1 MIEAAYQGLLGIL
14 EPQAM
19 LLMVSGVLLSSVF
32 AALPGVGVLLIL
44 TVVLPFSLSMSPY
57 HAIAFLLG
65 IGAVSNTANTF
76 PSVLIA
82 VPGSAGSQAT
92 ILDGYPMARKG
103 EAKRAFGAAFMAS
116 AVGGVLGAIV
126 LLASLPILRPL
137 VLSFGSPEFFVL
149 VVWGLS
155 AIGVLSGRAPI
166 KGLLAAILGILI
178 ATVGVDEKTA
188 IERFSLDTAYLW
200 DGVNVILIGLGL
212 FAVPELIDLAV
223 RRSSIAETED
233 LGSGLLE
240 GIKDVFRHWW
250 MVVRCSAIGVWVGVL
265 PGLGSSVAD
274 WFAYAHA
281 VQTEKNSERFGTGD
295 VRGVIAPESS
305 NNAKEGGAL
314 IPTIA
319 FGIPGSTSLAIMLAA
334 FVSVGIHPGSRMLT
348 DQLHLTLAMVW
359 VLVISN
365 LMATSLAMGF
375 AGTFARLSLQPFYVI
390 VPVTLVLC
398 ASASFA
404 ASYAHEDLYAF
415 LVFSAVGYLMKLF
428 DWPRPPVLVAAV
440 LGFQM
445 ETYLWLSIARYDFA
459 WLLRPSVMLLLAL
472 VVFTLMLPVIRKRRE
487 AKRGDAPAAP
497 PDDPRLRAGNILYTL
512 GFIALLA
519 WGASAAQEWPLRSAL
534 IIYSLAGVGIPLA
547 LLQVTLDLLRIRK
560 HLVGAAAEATPN
572 GGPSHVLRRT
582 GEVILWIAALV
593 GGILLIGFHVTLP
606 LFTAGYAFAYGAR
619 WRTALLLGVLAEGY
633 LYLVFDE
640 LLHVLWPEPLL
651 ISSWS

>member
-1 MIEAAYQGLLGIL
+1 MLDAAYQGLLGIL

-19 LLMVSGVLLSSVF
+19 LLMVGGVLLSSVF

-44 TVVLPFSLSMSPY
+44 TVVLPFSLTMSPY

-65 IGAVSNTANTF
+65 MGAVSNTANTF

-116 AVGGVLGAIV
+116 AIGGVLGAIV

-149 VVWGLS
+149 VLWGLS
-155 AIGVLSGRAPI
+155 AIGVLSGKAPI
-166 KGLLAAILGILI
+166 KGLMAAILGLLI

-223 RRSSIAETED
+223 RRTSISETEN
-233 LGSGLLE
+233 LGSGLVE
-240 GIKDVFRHWW
+240 GMKDVFRHWW
-250 MVVRCSAIGVWVGVL
+250 LVVRCSAIGVWVGVL

-281 VQTEKNSERFGTGD
+281 VQTEKHSERFGAGD

-319 FGIPGSTSLAIMLAA
+319 FGIPGSTSLAIILAA

-359 VLVISN
+359 VLVLSN

-390 VPVTLVLC
+390 VPITLMLC

-415 LVFSAVGYLMKLF
+415 LTFSTVGYLMKLF
-428 DWPRPPVLVAAV
+428 DWPRPPVLVAVV

-459 WLLRPSVMLLLAL
+459 WLLRPSVLLLLAL
-472 VVFTLMLPVIRKRRE
+472 VVFTLLLPAIRKRRE
-487 AKRGDAPAAP
+487 QARDNAPAEA
-497 PDDPRLRAGNILYTL
+497 PDDPRLRIGNSLFTL
-512 GFIALLA
+512 CFVALLA
-519 WGASAAQEWPLRSAL
+519 SAVSLSLEWPLRSAL

-547 LLQVTLDLLRIRK
+547 LLQIGLDVLRIRR
-560 HLVGAAAEATPN
+560 HRTLAAAPEAPA
-572 GGPSHVLRRT
+572 GAPDVLRRT
-582 GEVILWIAALV
+582 AEVLLWIAALV
-593 GGILLIGFHVTLP
+593 GGIILIGFHVTLP
-606 LFTAGYAFAYGAR
+606 LFTAAYAFVYGAR
-619 WRTALLLGVLAEGY
+619 WHVALLLGALAEGY
-633 LYLVFDE
+633 LYLVFDQ

-651 ISSWS
+651 LSSWS

>member
-1 MIEAAYQGLLGIL
+1 MLEAAYQGLLGIL

-19 LLMVSGVLLSSVF
+19 MLMVGGVLLSSVF

-44 TVVLPFSLSMSPY
+44 TVVLPFSLTMSPY

-65 IGAVSNTANTF
+65 MGAVSNTANTF

-116 AVGGVLGAIV
+116 AIGGVLGAIV

-149 VVWGLS
+149 VLWGLS
-155 AIGVLSGRAPI
+155 AIGVLSGKAPI
-166 KGLLAAILGILI
+166 KGLLAAILGLLI

-223 RRSSIAETED
+223 RRTSISETEN
-233 LGSGLLE
+233 LGSGLVE
-240 GIKDVFRHWW
+240 GMKDVFRHWW
-250 MVVRCSAIGVWVGVL
+250 LVVRCSAIGVWVGVL

-281 VQTEKNSERFGTGD
+281 VQTEKHSERFGTGD

-319 FGIPGSTSLAIMLAA
+319 FGIPGSTSLAIILAA

-390 VPVTLVLC
+390 VPITLMLC

-415 LVFSAVGYLMKLF
+415 LIFSGIGYLMKLF
-428 DWPRPPVLVAAV
+428 DWPRPPVLVAVV

-459 WLLRPSVMLLLAL
+459 WLLRPSVLLLLAL
-472 VVFTLMLPVIRKRRE
+472 VVFTLMLPAIRKRRE
-487 AKRGDAPAAP
+487 KARDNAPAEAAGRSPAENRQQPVHAVLRGAAGLGREPVAGMAP
-497 PDDPRLRAGNILYTL
+497 AERAHRLLPGGGRHPA
-512 GFIALLA
+512 
-519 WGASAAQEWPLRSAL
+519 
-534 IIYSLAGVGIPLA
+534 
-547 LLQVTLDLLRIRK
+547 
-560 HLVGAAAEATPN
+560 GAAAGRPGSRANPPAPDPRRRTRGPGRRPRRPAPHR
-572 GGPSHVLRRT
+572 GGPALDRRARGRHHPHRLPRDPAPVHRRLCVRLRRPLARGRT
-582 GEVILWIAALV
+582 LGSV
-593 GGILLIGFHVTLP
+593 GRRLPVSGI
-606 LFTAGYAFAYGAR
+606 
-619 WRTALLLGVLAEGY
+619 
-633 LYLVFDE
+633 
-640 LLHVLWPEPLL
+640 
-651 ISSWS
+651 

>member
-1 MIEAAYQGLLGIL
+1 MLEAAYQGLLGIL

-19 LLMVSGVLLSSVF
+19 LLMVGGVLLSSVF

-44 TVVLPFSLSMSPY
+44 TVVLPFSLTMSPY

-92 ILDGYPMARKG
+92 ILDGYPMARNG

-149 VVWGLS
+149 VLWGLS
-155 AIGVLSGRAPI
+155 AIGVLSGKAPV
-166 KGLLAAILGILI
+166 KGLLAAILGLLI

-212 FAVPELIDLAV
+212 FAVPELIDLSV
-223 RRSSIAETED
+223 RRTSISETEE
-233 LGSGLLE
+233 LGTGLME

-250 MVVRCSAIGVWVGVL
+250 LVVRCSAIGVWVGVL

-281 VQTEKNSERFGTGD
+281 VQTEKHSERFGAGD

-359 VLVISN
+359 VLVLSN
-365 LMATSLAMGF
+365 LLATSLAMGF

-390 VPVTLVLC
+390 VPMTLVLC

-415 LVFSAVGYLMKLF
+415 LIFSAVGYLMKLF
-428 DWPRPPVLVAAV
+428 DWPRPPVLIAVV

-445 ETYLWLSIARYDFA
+445 ETYLWLSIARYDFV

-472 VVFTLMLPVIRKRRE
+472 VVFTLLLPTIRKRRE
-487 AKRGDAPAAP
+487 KARGNAPAPAV
-497 PDDPRLRAGNILYTL
+497 DDPRLSAGNSLFTL
-512 GFIALLA
+512 CFVALLA
-519 WGASAAQEWPLRSAL
+519 WAVSLSLDWPLRSAL
-534 IIYSLAGVGIPLA
+534 IVYSLAGVGIPLA
-547 LLQVTLDLLRIRK
+547 LLQIVLDILRIRK
-560 HLVGAAAEATPN
+560 WRSAGTAPAT
-572 GGPSHVLRRT
+572 VLDTVRRT
-582 GEVILWIAALV
+582 AETLLWIAALV
-593 GGILLIGFHVTLP
+593 GSMILIGFHLTLP
-606 LFTAGYAFAYGAR
+606 LFTAGYALTYGAR
-619 WRTALLLGVLAEGY
+619 WRVAVLLAALTEGY
-633 LYLVFDE
+633 LLLVFDE

-651 ISSWS
+651 FSSWS

>member
-1 MIEAAYQGLLGIL
+1 M
-14 EPQAM
+14 
-19 LLMVSGVLLSSVF
+19 
-32 AALPGVGVLLIL
+32 
-44 TVVLPFSLSMSPY
+44 
-57 HAIAFLLG
+57 
-65 IGAVSNTANTF
+65 
-76 PSVLIA
+76 LIA

-116 AVGGVLGAIV
+116 AVGGVLGAGV

-155 AIGVLSGRAPI
+155 AIGVLSGRAPL
-166 KGLLAAILGILI
+166 KGLLAAILGLLI

-200 DGVNVILIGLGL
+200 EGVNVILIGLGL

-223 RRSSIAETED
+223 RRTSISETED
-233 LGSGLLE
+233 LGSGLVE
-240 GIKDVFRHWW
+240 GMKDVFRHWW

-365 LMATSLAMGF
+365 LMATGLAMGF

-415 LVFSAVGYLMKLF
+415 LVFSAIGYLMKLF
-428 DWPRPPVLVAAV
+428 DWPRPPVLVAVV

-445 ETYLWLSIARYDFA
+445 ETYLWLSIARYEFA
-459 WLLRPSVMLLLAL
+459 WLLRPSVLLLLTL
-472 VVFTLMLPVIRKRRE
+472 VVFTLLLPVIRKRRE
-487 AKRGDAPAAP
+487 ARRGESSATAA
-497 PDDPRLRAGNILYTL
+497 DDPRLRAGNILYTL

-519 WGASAAQEWPLRSAL
+519 WAAGVAQEWPLRSAL
-534 IIYSLAGVGIPLA
+534 IVYSVAGVGIPLA
-547 LLQVTLDLLRIRK
+547 MLQITMDFLASAGI
-560 HLVGAAAEATPN
+560 AASGRRPAPSRAARATPCAAPPRRCSASSRWWAASCSSDSTSPCRSSPPATRSPTARA
-572 GGPSHVLRRT
+572 GARLFCSARWPKATSIWYSMSCCTFSGPSRC
-582 GEVILWIAALV
+582 
-593 GGILLIGFHVTLP
+593 
-606 LFTAGYAFAYGAR
+606 
-619 WRTALLLGVLAEGY
+619 
-633 LYLVFDE
+633 
-640 LLHVLWPEPLL
+640 
-651 ISSWS
+651 

>member
-281 VQTEKNSERFGTGD
+281 VQTEKNTERFGHGD

-445 ETYLWLSIARYDFA
+445 ETYLWLSIARYDFV
-459 WLLRPSVMLLLAL
+459 WLLRPSVLLLLAL
-472 VVFTLMLPVIRKRRE
+472 VIFTLLLPVIRKRRE

-519 WGASAAQEWPLRSAL
+519 WGVSVAQEWPLRSAL
-534 IIYSLAGVGIPLA
+534 IVYSLAGVGIPLA

-560 HLVGAAAEATPN
+560 HLGGAAAETTP
-572 GGPSHVLRRT
+572 GDGSPDVLRRT

-619 WRTALLLGVLAEGY
+619 WRTALLLGALAEGY

>member
-1 MIEAAYQGLLGIL
+1 MLDAAYQGLLGIL

-19 LLMVSGVLLSSVF
+19 LLMVGGVLLSSVF

-44 TVVLPFSLSMSPY
+44 TVVLPFSLTMSPY

-65 IGAVSNTANTF
+65 MGAVSNTANTF

-116 AVGGVLGAIV
+116 AMGGVLGAIV

-149 VVWGLS
+149 VLWGLS
-155 AIGVLSGRAPI
+155 AIGVLSGKAPI
-166 KGLLAAILGILI
+166 KGLMAAILGLLI

-223 RRSSIAETED
+223 RRTSISETEN
-233 LGSGLLE
+233 LGSGLVE

-250 MVVRCSAIGVWVGVL
+250 LVVRCSAIGVWVGVL

-281 VQTEKNSERFGTGD
+281 VQTEKQSERFGAGD

-305 NNAKEGGAL
+305 NSAKEGGAL

-319 FGIPGSTSLAIMLAA
+319 FGIPGSTSLAIILAA

-359 VLVISN
+359 VLVLSN

-375 AGTFARLSLQPFYVI
+375 AGTFAKLSLQPFYAI

-428 DWPRPPVLVAAV
+428 DWPRPPVLVAVV

-459 WLLRPSVMLLLAL
+459 WLLRPSVLLLLAL
-472 VVFTLMLPVIRKRRE
+472 VVFTLCLPVARKRRE
-487 AKRGDAPAAP
+487 ARRGDAAAAA

-519 WGASAAQEWPLRSAL
+519 WAASVATDWPLRSAL

-547 LLQVTLDLLRIRK
+547 LLQVALDLLGIRG
-560 HLVGAAAEATPN
+560 HRRLGASPGATPA
-572 GGPSHVLRRT
+572 GPPDALRRT
-582 GEVILWIAALV
+582 GEILLWIAALV
-593 GGILLIGFHVTLP
+593 AGILLFGFHVTLP
-606 LFTAGYAFAYGAR
+606 LFTAGYAFTYGAG
-619 WRTALLLGVLAEGY
+619 WRVALLLGALAEGY

-651 ISSWS
+651 LSSWS

>member
-519 WGASAAQEWPLRSAL
+519 WGASIAQEWPLRSAL

-560 HLVGAAAEATPN
+560 HLVGAAAETAT
-572 GGPSHVLRRT
+572 GDGPPDVLRRT

>member
-1 MIEAAYQGLLGIL
+1 MLDAAYQGLLGIL

-19 LLMVSGVLLSSVF
+19 MLMVGGVLLSSVF

-44 TVVLPFSLSMSPY
+44 TVVLPFSLTMSPY

-65 IGAVSNTANTF
+65 MGAVSNTANTF

-116 AVGGVLGAIV
+116 AIGGVLGAIV

-149 VVWGLS
+149 VLWGLS
-155 AIGVLSGRAPI
+155 AIGVLSGKAPI
-166 KGLLAAILGILI
+166 KGLLAALLGLLI

-223 RRSSIAETED
+223 RRTSISETEN
-233 LGSGLLE
+233 LGSGLVE
-240 GIKDVFRHWW
+240 GMKDVFRHWW
-250 MVVRCSAIGVWVGVL
+250 LVVRCSAIGVWVGVL

-281 VQTEKNSERFGTGD
+281 VQTEKHSERFGTGD

-319 FGIPGSTSLAIMLAA
+319 FGIPGSTSLAIILAA

-390 VPVTLVLC
+390 VPITLMLC

-415 LVFSAVGYLMKLF
+415 LIFSGIGYLMKLF
-428 DWPRPPVLVAAV
+428 DWPRPPVLVAVV

-459 WLLRPSVMLLLAL
+459 WLLRPSVLLLLAL
-472 VVFTLMLPVIRKRRE
+472 VVFTLMLPAIRKRRE
-487 AKRGDAPAAP
+487 KARDNAPAEA
-497 PDDPRLRAGNILYTL
+497 PDDPRLRIGNSLFTL
-512 GFIALLA
+512 CFVALLA
-519 WGASAAQEWPLRSAL
+519 SAVSLSLEWPLRSAL
-534 IIYSLAGVGIPLA
+534 IVYSLAGVGIPLA
-547 LLQVTLDLLRIRK
+547 LLQVGLDLVRIRR
-560 HLVGAAAEATPN
+560 HRTLAAAPEAPA
-572 GGPSHVLRRT
+572 GAPDVLRRT
-582 GEVILWIAALV
+582 AEVLLWIAVLV
-593 GGILLIGFHVTLP
+593 GGIILIGFHVTLP
-606 LFTAGYAFAYGAR
+606 LFTAAYAFVYGAR
-619 WRTALLLGVLAEGY
+619 WHVALLLGALAEGY
-633 LYLVFDE
+633 LYLVFDQ

-651 ISSWS
+651 LSSWS

>member
-1 MIEAAYQGLLGIL
+1 MLDAAYQGLLGIL
-14 EPQAM
+14 EPRAM
-19 LLMVSGVLLSSVF
+19 MLMVGGVLLSSVF

-44 TVVLPFSLSMSPY
+44 TVVLPFSLTMSPY

-116 AVGGVLGAIV
+116 AIGGVLGAIV

-149 VVWGLS
+149 VLWGLS
-155 AIGVLSGRAPI
+155 AIGVLSGKAPV
-166 KGLLAAILGILI
+166 KGLMAAILGLLI

-223 RRSSIAETED
+223 RRTSISETEN
-233 LGSGLLE
+233 LGSGLVE

-250 MVVRCSAIGVWVGVL
+250 LVVRCSAIGVWVGVL

-281 VQTEKNSERFGTGD
+281 VQTEKRSERFGAGD

-319 FGIPGSTSLAIMLAA
+319 FGIPGSTSLAIILAA

-365 LMATSLAMGF
+365 LMATTLAMGF
-375 AGTFARLSLQPFYVI
+375 AGTFARLSLQPFYAI

-428 DWPRPPVLVAAV
+428 DWPRPPVLVAVV

-445 ETYLWLSIARYDFA
+445 ETYLWLSIARYEFA
-459 WLLRPSVMLLLAL
+459 WLLRPSVLLLLVL
-472 VVFTLMLPVIRKRRE
+472 VVFTLLLPAIRKRRE
-487 AKRGDAPAAP
+487 KARDNAPAAA
-497 PDDPRLRAGNILYTL
+497 PDDPRLHAGNSLFTL
-512 GFIALLA
+512 CFVALLA
-519 WGASAAQEWPLRSAL
+519 WAASVALDWPLRSAL
-534 IIYSLAGVGIPLA
+534 IVYSLAGVGIPLA

-560 HLVGAAAEATPN
+560 HRRGGAPEAAT
-572 GGPSHVLRRT
+572 GDGPPDVLRRT
-582 GEVILWIAALV
+582 GEVLLWIAALV
-593 GGILLIGFHVTLP
+593 GGILLIGFHATLP
-606 LFTAGYAFAYGAR
+606 LFTAGYAFTYGAR
-619 WRTALLLGVLAEGY
+619 WRVALLLGALAEGY
-633 LYLVFDE
+633 LYLVFDQ

-651 ISSWS
+651 LSSWS

>member
-1 MIEAAYQGLLGIL
+1 MPAPDAVMLEAAYQGLMGIL

-19 LLMVSGVLLSSVF
+19 MLMVGGVLLSSVF

-44 TVVLPFSLSMSPY
+44 TVVLPFSLTMSPY

-65 IGAVSNTANTF
+65 IGAVSN
-76 PSVLIA
+76 
-82 VPGSAGSQAT
+82 
-92 ILDGYPMARKG
+92 
-103 EAKRAFGAAFMAS
+103 
-116 AVGGVLGAIV
+116 
-126 LLASLPILRPL
+126 
-137 VLSFGSPEFFVL
+137 
-149 VVWGLS
+149 
-155 AIGVLSGRAPI
+155 SGKAPI
-166 KGLLAAILGILI
+166 KGLIAAILGILI

-188 IERFSLDTAYLW
+188 VERFSLDTAYLW
-200 DGVNVILIGLGL
+200 DGVNIILIGLGL

-223 RRSSIAETED
+223 RRSSISETEE
-233 LGSGLLE
+233 LGSGLME
-240 GIKDVFRHWW
+240 GVKDVFRHWW
-250 MVVRCSAIGVWVGVL
+250 LVLRCSAIGVWVGVL

-281 VQTEKNSERFGTGD
+281 VQTEKDSELFGTGD

-334 FVSVGIHPGSRMLT
+334 FVSVGIYPGSRMLT

-359 VLVISN
+359 VLVLSN

-390 VPVTLVLC
+390 VPVTLMLC
-398 ASASFA
+398 TSASFA

-415 LVFSAVGYLMKLF
+415 LIFSAVGYLMKLF

-440 LGFQM
+440 LGYQM

-459 WLLRPSVMLLLAL
+459 WLLRPSVLLLLAL
-472 VVFTLMLPVIRKRRE
+472 VVFTLLLPALRKRRE
-487 AKRGDAPAAP
+487 KARGKAPAEAA
-497 PDDPRLRAGNILYTL
+497 DDPRLSIGNSLFTL
-512 GFIALLA
+512 CFVALLA
-519 WGASAAQEWPLRSAL
+519 WAVSLSLEWPLRSAL

-547 LLQVTLDLLRIRK
+547 LLQIGLDLLRIRR
-560 HLVGAAAEATPN
+560 HRTLAAAPEAPAR
-572 GGPSHVLRRT
+572 PPDVVRRT
-582 GEVILWIAALV
+582 AEVLLWIAALV
-593 GGILLIGFHVTLP
+593 GGIILFGFHVTLP
-606 LFTAGYAFAYGAR
+606 LFTAGYALVYGAR
-619 WRTALLLGVLAEGY
+619 WHVALLLGALAEGY

-651 ISSWS
+651 LSSWS

>member
-459 WLLRPSVMLLLAL
+459 WLLRPSVLLLLAL

-519 WGASAAQEWPLRSAL
+519 WGASVAQEWPLRSAL
-534 IIYSLAGVGIPLA
+534 IVYSLAGVGIPLA

-560 HLVGAAAEATPN
+560 HLGGAAAETTPD
-572 GGPSHVLRRT
+572 GGSPDVLRRT

>member
-19 LLMVSGVLLSSVF
+19 LLMVGGVLLSSVF

-44 TVVLPFSLSMSPY
+44 TVVLPFSLTMSPY

-116 AVGGVLGAIV
+116 ATGGVLGAIV
-126 LLASLPILRPL
+126 LLASFPILRPL

-149 VVWGLS
+149 VLWGLS
-155 AIGVLSGRAPI
+155 AIGVLSGKTPV
-166 KGLLAAILGILI
+166 KGLLAAIFGLLI

-223 RRSSIAETED
+223 RRTSISETEE
-233 LGSGLLE
+233 LGTGLME
-240 GIKDVFRHWW
+240 GVKDVFRHWW
-250 MVVRCSAIGVWVGVL
+250 LVVRCSTIGVWVGVL

-281 VQTEKNSERFGTGD
+281 VQTEKHSERFGTGD

-359 VLVISN
+359 VLVLSN

-390 VPVTLVLC
+390 VPVTLALC

-415 LVFSAVGYLMKLF
+415 LIFSAVGYLMKLF
-428 DWPRPPVLVAAV
+428 DWPRPPVLVAVV

-445 ETYLWLSIARYDFA
+445 ETYLWLSIARYDFV
-459 WLLRPSVMLLLAL
+459 WLLRPSVLLLLAL
-472 VVFTLMLPVIRKRRE
+472 VVFTLLLPAIRKRRE
-487 AKRGDAPAAP
+487 RKQENTPAAP
-497 PDDPRLRAGNILYTL
+497 VEDPRLCAGNSLFTL
-512 GFIALLA
+512 CFVALLA
-519 WGASAAQEWPLRSAL
+519 WAVSLSLDWPLRSAL
-534 IIYSLAGVGIPLA
+534 IVYSLAGVGIPLA
-547 LLQVTLDLLRIRK
+547 LLQIVLDVLRIRK
-560 HLVGAAAEATPN
+560 WRSAGTAPAI
-572 GGPSHVLRRT
+572 VLDKVRRT
-582 GEVILWIAALV
+582 AETLLWVAALV
-593 GGILLIGFHVTLP
+593 GSIILIGFHVTLP
-606 LFTAGYAFAYGAR
+606 LFTAGYALTYGAR
-619 WRTALLLGVLAEGY
+619 WRVAILLAALTEGY
-633 LYLVFDE
+633 LLLVFDE

-651 ISSWS
+651 LSSWS

>member
-19 LLMVSGVLLSSVF
+19 LLMVGGVLLSSVF

-44 TVVLPFSLSMSPY
+44 TVVLPFSLTMSPY

-155 AIGVLSGRAPI
+155 AIGVLSGKAPL
-166 KGLLAAILGILI
+166 KGLLAAILGLLI

-200 DGVNVILIGLGL
+200 EGVNVILIGLGL

-223 RRSSIAETED
+223 RRTSISETED
-233 LGSGLLE
+233 LGSGLVE

-281 VQTEKNSERFGTGD
+281 VQTEKQSERFGTGD

-375 AGTFARLSLQPFYVI
+375 AGTFARLSLQPFYAI

-428 DWPRPPVLVAAV
+428 DWPRPPVLVAVV

-445 ETYLWLSIARYDFA
+445 ETYLWLSIARYEFI
-459 WLLRPSVMLLLAL
+459 WLLRPSVLLLLAL
-472 VVFTLMLPVIRKRRE
+472 VVFTLLLPFIRKRRE
-487 AKRGDAPAAP
+487 ANRGDAPAAA
-497 PDDPRLRAGNILYTL
+497 PDHPRLRAGNIVFTL
-512 GFIALLA
+512 CFAALLA
-519 WGASAAQEWPLRSAL
+519 WAVSLSLGWPLRSAL
-534 IIYSLAGVGIPLA
+534 IVYSLAGVGIPLA
-547 LLQVTLDLLRIRK
+547 LLQVTLDVLGIRR
-560 HLVGAAAEATPN
+560 HRRSDAAPA
-572 GGPSHVLRRT
+572 GPPDVVRRT
-582 GEVILWIAALV
+582 AEVLLWIAALV
-593 GGILLIGFHVTLP
+593 GGILLIGFHATLP

-619 WRTALLLGVLAEGY
+619 WRVALALGALAEGY
-633 LYLVFDE
+633 LYLVFDV

>member
-19 LLMVSGVLLSSVF
+19 LLMVGGVLLSSVF

-44 TVVLPFSLSMSPY
+44 TVVLPFSLTMSPY

-126 LLASLPILRPL
+126 LVASLPILRPL

-155 AIGVLSGRAPI
+155 AIGVLSGKAPL
-166 KGLLAAILGILI
+166 KGLLAAILGLLI

-200 DGVNVILIGLGL
+200 EGVNVILIGLGL

-223 RRSSIAETED
+223 RRTSISETED
-233 LGSGLLE
+233 LGSGLVE

-281 VQTEKNSERFGTGD
+281 VQTEKQSERFGTGD

-375 AGTFARLSLQPFYVI
+375 AGTFARLSLQPFYAI

-428 DWPRPPVLVAAV
+428 DWPRPPVLVAVV

-445 ETYLWLSIARYDFA
+445 ETYLWLSIARYEFA
-459 WLLRPSVMLLLAL
+459 WLLRPSVLLLLAL
-472 VVFTLMLPVIRKRRE
+472 VVFTLLLPFIRKRRE
-487 AKRGDAPAAP
+487 ANRGEAPAAS
-497 PDDPRLRAGNILYTL
+497 PDHPRLRAGNIVFTL
-512 GFIALLA
+512 CFAALLA
-519 WGASAAQEWPLRSAL
+519 CAVSLSLDWPLRSAL
-534 IIYSLAGVGIPLA
+534 IVYSLAGVGIPLA
-547 LLQVTLDLLRIRK
+547 LLQVTLDVLGIRR
-560 HLVGAAAEATPN
+560 HRRSDAAPA
-572 GGPSHVLRRT
+572 GPPDVVRRT
-582 GEVILWIAALV
+582 AEVLLWIAALV

-619 WRTALLLGVLAEGY
+619 WRVALALGALAEGY
-633 LYLVFDE
+633 LYLVFDL

-651 ISSWS
+651 IPSWS